1 MPSSG
6 GSVSDAPVNKVVDG
20 QRHYLAYITPD
31 EGKSLQQQGG
41 KEVVTDQGIP
51 AYPGHHGVS
60 GSSAGVEQGGS
71 SSSSSS
77 GGGGG
82 GVHRD
87 KPSKVSTSVVTTD
100 RPPGGGDPSMTYTAP
115 SEGGLEEGIRHHR
128 VDTPQQTYD
137 QTQLDREARASKFDY
152 EGDAAGSGTITS
164 NTYNADTG
172 KFDVEQTTGTISAI
186 DYQRSNLSAYLD
198 SPDVSD
204 KAKAKALNQLQAI
217 QNSQLLG
224 TAQGK
229 SDIEAKDFVIDN
241 LTSSLDYIKG
251 QTKYSKYTSMI
262 DEEATTLAEDFKDNP
277 LQTVVKSGGL
287 IGTMGRSIYD
297 SYKNKKAMNVLGY
310 TGEVYNPETGDYG
323 KDRNRMLTG
332 GATKEERGAMTQL
345 APSAP
350 YIAAGTGQPTSSVAS
365 SWFANL
371 GNTTQGFNFNTA
383 YTAAK
388 VKVAQ
393 RLGNSS
399 AVGQLAVKDS
409 SFFNWLKDNS
419 LDKGIL

>member
-60 GSSAGVEQGGS
+60 GSSAGVEQGGQAQD
-71 SSSSSS
+71 S
-77 GGGGG
+77 GQHHGDVAHGEGG
-82 GVHRD
+82 RLSQ
-87 KPSKVSTSVVTTD
+87 PSQTTQPD
-100 RPPGGGDPSMTYTAP
+100 I
-115 SEGGLEEGIRHHR
+115 SEGGLGEGIRHHA

-152 EGDAAGSGTITS
+152 EGEAAGSGTITS

-172 KFDVEQTTGTISAI
+172 KFDVEQTTGTISAV
-186 DYQRSNLSAYLD
+186 DYQKSNLSAYLD

-241 LTSSLDYIKG
+241 LTSSLDYVKN

-262 DEEATTLAEDFKDNP
+262 DEEATTFAEDFKDNP